1 MPWAVSSFRGKHRRS
16 KRMREVEGTDAF
28 DALRRL
34 LAGEPQEAWCAPADP
49 SIERLRVALGGTTP
63 QASKLDLA
71 VLLRQALRREDA
83 RRGYEVSPRIL
94 VKHPRL
100 TEFSGWK
107 QVGLSSEPVPGGWRV
122 TANIW
127 CPEWLGT
134 SGPLGVD
141 DIAASEVV
149 RRSFGGQDCA
159 GDPFL
164 AAINRVCYRS
174 PGQRA
179 AVRAA
184 LSTPPGASL
193 VIALPTGE
201 GKSMIFQLIHAVGFV
216 GEAASSNRGVTL
228 VIVPTVALGVNHEEE
243 AIKISGLA
251 RPLAYQGGAT
261 AANATLAERIADGV
275 QGLCFASPEAACGPL
290 RRALR
295 QASEAGLLRA
305 LVVDEAHLVDQWG
318 TGFRTEFQELSGLR
332 QELLAAAP
340 AGRELRTLLLSAT
353 LTDQSRDTLRTL
365 FGLGA
370 PFESISAVRL
380 RPEPDYWMAKAA
392 DEPARKDRVL
402 EALHHVPRPVVLY
415 VTEVEHADAW
425 RHALLSAGFGRV
437 AMLHGKTSREARER
451 IVADWRDGVLDVVVG
466 TSAFGLGIDYAH
478 ARSVIHACVP
488 ETLDRFYQ
496 EVGRG
501 GRDGRAALS
510 LIAPALSDFRTAK
523 RIRQQKVITIDRG
536 LERWN
541 GLFAGKRA
549 TGGNRFA
556 VRVDGSPGI
565 TEDDIDMTGD
575 WNADWNLR
583 TLALM
588 ARAGLVRLL
597 GTPLSLASESGDWL
611 EIELL
616 DDEHLKRETWKR
628 RVEPVRAQGRA
639 AGLRNFELMR
649 RLMADKDCPAE
660 ILEDLYGQ
668 DHVARTCSSCS
679 RCRCHPAARR
689 PTVASGEPRSPWRLP
704 LPPLLARLLDA
715 DGRLLVTYSDVSG
728 KAASRRLAETFERLC
743 RKGLA
748 KLILLGEAPF
758 DLHRVLRF
766 AQTSPFFSCQLPS
779 LVHSRLPAGPEMVL
793 VGNDYLLGEAT
804 YAALPGRTRLF
815 LAPERLQ
822 APSGHLLRE
831 VFGGRVL
838 TLDEFHAR
846 VAE

>member
-1 MPWAVSSFRGKHRRS
+1 MPWAASSFRETRRPFKH
-16 KRMREVEGTDAF
+16 MREVHGTEAF
-28 DALRRL
+28 EALRRL
-34 LAGEPQEAWCAPADP
+34 LAGESQDAWRAPDEP
-49 SIERLRVALGGTTP
+49 SVERLRVALGDTLP
-63 QASKLDLA
+63 EASELDLA

-83 RRGYEVSPRIL
+83 RRGYEVSPRVL
-94 VKHPRL
+94 VKHRRL
-100 TEFSGWK
+100 AGFSGWK
-107 QVGLSSEPVPGGWRV
+107 QVGLAYERVAGGWRV

-127 CPEWLGT
+127 CPEWLT
-134 SGPLGVD
+134 ASGPLGVD
-141 DIAASEVV
+141 DLAASEVV

-164 AAINRVCYRS
+164 AAVNRVCYRS

-216 GEAASSNRGVTL
+216 GDATSSNRGVTL

-243 AIKISGLA
+243 AIKISQLA
-251 RPLAYQGGAT
+251 RPLAYQGGAS
-261 AANATLAERIADGV
+261 AENATLAERIASGV

-318 TGFRTEFQELSGLR
+318 TGFRSEFQELSGLR

-340 AGRELRTLLLSAT
+340 PGRELRTLLLSAT
-353 LTDQSRDTLRTL
+353 LTDQSRDTLRTF
-365 FGLGA
+365 FGVGGR
-370 PFESISAVRL
+370 FESISAVRL
-380 RPEPDYWMAKAA
+380 RPEPDYWVAKAA
-392 DEPARKDRVL
+392 DEPGRKERVM
-402 EALHHVPRPVVLY
+402 EALHHVPRPAVLY
-415 VTEVEHADAW
+415 VTEVEHAEAW
-425 RHALLSAGFGRV
+425 RRALVSAGFRRV
-437 AMLHGKTSREARER
+437 GMLHGKTSRQDREE
-451 IVADWRDGVLDVVVG
+451 IVANWRDGALDVVVG

-478 ARSVIHACVP
+478 ARTVIHACVP

-510 LIAPALSDFRTAK
+510 LVAPAHSDFRTAK
-523 RIRQQKVITIDRG
+523 RITQQKVITIERG
-536 LERWN
+536 RERWMA
-541 GLFAGKRA
+541 LFAGKRA
-549 TGGNRFA
+549 LGRNRFA
-556 VRVDGSPGI
+556 VRVDGSPGV

-588 ARAGLVRLL
+588 ARAGMVRLL
-597 GTPLSLASESGDWL
+597 GSPLSLASESGDWL

-616 DDEHLKRETWKR
+616 DDEHLRHETWKEK
-628 RVEPVRAQGRA
+628 VEPVRAQGRA

-649 RLMADKDCPAE
+649 RFLADQDCPAE
-660 ILEDLYGQ
+660 IFEALYGHEQ
-668 DHVARTCSSCS
+668 VARTCSSCS
-679 RCRCHPAARR
+679 LCRPQPAARR
-689 PTVASGEPRSPWRLP
+689 PSHTSGEPRSPWSLP
-704 LPPLLARLLDA
+704 LPVLLARLLDA
-715 DGRLLVTYSDVSG
+715 DGRLLVTYGDLSG
-728 KAASRRLAETFERLC
+728 RAASRRLAETFERLS
-743 RKGLA
+743 RKGLV

-758 DLHRVLRF
+758 DLDRVLRF
-766 AQTSPFFSCQLPS
+766 AQVTPFFFCHLPA
-779 LVHSRLPAGPEMVL
+779 LVQSRLPAGPEMIL
-793 VGNDYLLGEAT
+793 VGNNYALGEAT
-804 YAALPGRTRLF
+804 YSPLPGRARLF
-815 LAPERLQ
+815 LVPETLR

-846 VAE
+846 VGE